1 MAMTKKILIADDSS
15 SMRQMIN
22 FTLTEAGYTVVQA
35 VDGADAAAKFS
46 AEFGLVITDLN
57 MPNMNGLDLIK
68 KIRSAPVNKFCPIIM
83 LTTESEI
90 SKKEEGKK
98 AGATAW
104 IVKPFTPENLLETI
118 KKVAG

>member
-1 MAMTKKILIADDSS
+1 MGKKILIADDSS

-22 FTLTEAGYTVVQA
+22 FTLSEEGHTVVQS
-35 VDGADAAAKFS
+35 VDGADALSKFT
-46 AEFGLVITDLN
+46 ADINVVITDLN
-57 MPNMNGLDLIK
+57 MPNMNGIDLIK
-68 KIRSAPVNKFCPIIM
+68 KIRSGSVNKFLPIIM
-83 LTTESEI
+83 LTTESEAT
-90 SKKEEGKK
+90 KKDEGKK

>member
-1 MAMTKKILIADDSS
+1 MGKKILIADDSS

-22 FTLTEAGYTVVQA
+22 FTLTEEGHTVVLS
-35 VDGADAAAKFS
+35 VDGADALSKFT
-46 AEFGLVITDLN
+46 ADINVVITDLN
-57 MPNMNGLDLIK
+57 MPNMNGIDLIK
-68 KIRSAPVNKFCPIIM
+68 KIRSGSVNKFLPIIM
-83 LTTESEI
+83 LTTESEAT
-90 SKKEEGKK
+90 KKDEGKK

>member
-1 MAMTKKILIADDSS
+1 MGKKILIADDSS
-15 SMRQMIN
+15 SMRQMIA
-22 FTLTEAGYTVVQA
+22 FTLTEEGYTVVES
-35 VDGADAAAKFS
+35 VDGQDAISKFAADINV
-46 AEFGLVITDLN
+46 VITDLN
-57 MPNMNGLDLIK
+57 MPKTNGIELIK
-68 KIRSAPVNKFCPIIM
+68 KIRSGTINKFIPIIM
-83 LTTESEI
+83 LTTESEA